1 MGNLIYHITRKGDM
15 TMGRVFN
22 AEFVKIKKQIV
33 SVYCAITEL
42 QDNLSR
48 VKVSQKKE
56 LDEATTHLKLKMDA
70 LHEEIFEMREEA
82 VETLKAISK
91 GIRGFGLVRKIQ
103 KLNSLDDDLDTC
115 YLAYTNLIDEVNKKN
130 WGN

>member
-1 MGNLIYHITRKGDM
+1 MRRG
-15 TMGRVFN
+15 FN

-33 SVYCAITEL
+33 SVYCAITNL

-48 VKVSQKKE
+48 VKGHQKKD
-56 LDEATTHLKLKMDA
+56 LDAAMTHLKMKMDA

-82 VETLKAISK
+82 VETLKAMSK
-91 GIRGFGLVRKIQ
+91 GIRCFGLVRKIQ

-115 YLAYTNLIDEVNKKN
+115 CLEYDHLIEEINKKN
-130 WGN
+130 WGK